1 MLDFGGAT
9 TSDNGVIFLLEQQ
22 DRKLGLMKQVG
33 KGLDRLDTH
42 QPDKIRHL
50 LSDMFRQRVLR
61 P

>member
-1 MLDFGGAT
+1 
-9 TSDNGVIFLLEQQ
+9 
-22 DRKLGLMKQVG
+22 MKQVG